1 MNIADYLELVIRTT
15 QLLLML
21 EQSNDQVGSTAR
33 GVIIGPWS

>member
-1 MNIADYLELVIRTT
+1 MNVADYLELVIRTT

-21 EQSNDQVGSTAR
+21 ERSNDLVGSTAR